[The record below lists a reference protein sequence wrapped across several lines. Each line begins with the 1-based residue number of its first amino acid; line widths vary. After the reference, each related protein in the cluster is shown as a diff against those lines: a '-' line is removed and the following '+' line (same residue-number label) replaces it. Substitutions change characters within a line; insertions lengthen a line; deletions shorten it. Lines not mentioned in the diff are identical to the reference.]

1 MLQVYVVVRNMLCVM
16 GSVKKYIYAAVTD
29 IIAEAIE
36 NRGVEIFSN
45 MVRRR
50 KLENVNR
57 KTNFIKIQ
65 IKFVIN
71 VLNVVKSEIWNM

>member
-1 MLQVYVVVRNMLCVM
+1 M

-71 VLNVVKSEIWNM
+71 VLNVVKSEI